1 MTIKSQ
7 PLDFAVSII
16 PVAGCAFGTCKS
28 SADIPICSAMA
39 RASSSTLPARSLE
52 AASKRATS
60 VGEGIHPEASP
71 PIGSGSVT
79 VMTVTL
85 AFKAFAKAIPCL
97 TPFLA
102 RSDPS
107 VLKRILAYIRGSLAR
122 RTFSLKSDPY
132 LYAPIVAVRLRANL
146 EALSWIN
153 ERPVMALLSRPSMSA
168 LRPLSGLIR
177 TLSRHRRMTESDPQR
192 KSRLLIRCHANL
204 HYRWTR
210 GRSES
215 PN

>member
-16 PVAGCAFGTCKS
+16 AVAGCAFGTCKS
-28 SADIPICSAMA
+28 SADIPICSAIA
-39 RASSSTLPARSLE
+39 RASSSTLPAFSLA
-52 AASKRATS
+52 AASKRSTS

-71 PIGSGSVT
+71 PTGSGSVT

-107 VLKRILAYIRGSLAR
+107 VLKRILAYIRGLLDR
-122 RTFSLKSDPY
+122 RTFSLVPQ
-132 LYAPIVAVRLRANL
+132 RLKA
-146 EALSWIN
+146 
-153 ERPVMALLSRPSMSA
+153 
-168 LRPLSGLIR
+168 
-177 TLSRHRRMTESDPQR
+177 SRHHNVELGRAQVQR
-192 KSRLLIRCHANL
+192 CRQKRPHRCPRPRLGLSSLQHQI
-204 HYRWTR
+204 T
-210 GRSES
+210 
-215 PN
+215 PI